1 MKNKILNLITC
12 IVTLCVCCWSSPA
25 QTKQTSHDFSAFDA
39 LEVDYDF
46 NVRVVESRKYSI
58 TLNVEDVLKDYIQ
71 AYVKNHTLYITL
83 DEKSVPSDVK
93 KMFRGRRAAA
103 PILDATVYTPDPL
116 ASVKLSGSSVL
127 AIDQELKCK
136 DFVID
141 LSENAVI
148 SRLTVDAGQV
158 TITSAGKS
166 SADLVVYA
174 DDIKLNAA
182 GSSKI
187 SLEQDSQNLTI
198 VSGSSAEI
206 DVEGETLDAS
216 LTTSGSSKV
225 YLTGKTNNLTVTG
238 SGSSYIDAINLKT
251 SDCSVKLSNSCKVY
265 EAATEALHLDMAG
278 NSTVVFDGEP
288 KIDVINIKSS
298 TVQRYANVKK

>member
-1 MKNKILNLITC
+1 MLNLIIC
-12 IVTLCVCCWSSPA
+12 IVTLCSASVLGAA
-25 QTKQTSHDFSAFDA
+25 QGKQSSHDFSAFDA

-46 NVRVVESRKYSI
+46 NVRVVDSRKYSI
-58 TLNVEDVLKDYIQ
+58 TLNVENVLKDYIQ

-83 DEKSVPSDVK
+83 DEKALPSDVK
-93 KMFRGRRAAA
+93 KMFRGRRSA
-103 PILDATVYTPDPL
+103 PPLLEATVYMPEPL
-116 ASVKLSGSSVL
+116 VSVKMSGASTLSV
-127 AIDQELKCK
+127 DEELKCK

-148 SRLTVDAGQV
+148 SKLTVDAGQV
-158 TITSAGKS
+158 TVTSAGKS
-166 SADLVVYA
+166 SADIVVYA

-187 SLEQDSQNLTI
+187 SLEQDSQNLAI
-198 VSGSSAEI
+198 VSGGSAEI
-206 DVEGETLDAS
+206 DVEGETLEAG

-251 SDCSVKLSNSCKVY
+251 SDCSARLSNSSKLY
-265 EAATEALHLDMAG
+265 EAATEALHLDLTG

-288 KIDVINIKSS
+288 KIDIINVKSS
-298 TVQRYANVKK
+298 TIQRYSNAKK